1 MANELA
7 TGNGLSSIGDE
18 ELIIDIRPDGIVS
31 SPWLHREGDEILAS
45 IGNQPERFKGISNYC
60 G

>member
-31 SPWLHREGDEILAS
+31 SPWLHREGDEILKS
-45 IGNQPERFKGISNYC
+45 IGKEPKEFERISNYC